1 MTEVTLREVARES
14 GYSVATVSRVL
25 SGTRAV
31 GAQAER
37 RVRAAAE
44 RLGYRPNQVARALR
58 SRSTGTIGM
67 VLPQITN
74 PFFPMLVRAVEHE
87 LHSRGR
93 ALLIA
98 DCDDDPAVEADRVNA
113 LLNRQVDALL
123 VIPVHE
129 EHSRVAVAAAAERAP
144 LVQLDRRCGTGV
156 ADTVAVDNAA
166 GMALVLDHLARTGRG
181 RPCFLGSAATDSAA
195 VERRAAYEAGVA
207 ALDPEGASRV
217 ELGDFSVEWG
227 RDAAERVWSE
237 RPDALV
243 CANDLIAVGA
253 IQQLRRMGV
262 DVPGQVAVTGFD
274 DVAIASLAEPALTT
288 VRQPVTGLAE
298 EAVRLLDQRLGEQGS
313 RPRHAVRLAP
323 ELVARASTA
332 PRTEEAQ

>member
-1 MTEVTLREVARES
+1 MPEVTLREVAQES

-25 SGTRAV
+25 AGTRTV
-31 GAQAER
+31 GAQTER
-37 RVRAAAE
+37 RVRAVAAH
-44 RLGYRPNQVARALR
+44 LGYRPNQVARALR

-74 PFFPMLVRAVEHE
+74 PFFPALVRAVEHA

-98 DCDDDPAVEADRVNA
+98 DCDDDPAVEADRVSA
-113 LLNRQVDALL
+113 LLDRQVDALL

-129 EHSRVAVAAAAERAP
+129 EHSRVAVRAAAERVP
-144 LVQLDRRCGTGV
+144 VVQLDRRCGTDV
-156 ADTVAVDNAA
+156 ADTVAVDNTA
-166 GMALVLDHLARTGRG
+166 GMTLVLDHLARTGRS
-181 RPCFLGSAATDSAA
+181 RPCFLGSDGTDSAA
-195 VERRAAYEAGVA
+195 VERRAAYQG
-207 ALDPEGASRV
+207 ALSARDPEGASRV
-217 ELGDFSVEWG
+217 VLGDFSVEWG
-227 RDAAERVWSE
+227 RAAAERVWPD

-253 IQQLRRMGV
+253 MQQLRRIGA
-262 DVPGQVAVTGFD
+262 DVPSQIAVTGFD

-298 EAVRLLDQRLGEQGS
+298 EAVRLLDQCLGEQGP
-313 RPRHAVRLAP
+313 RPNHAVRLAP
-323 ELVARASTA
+323 ELVERASTA
-332 PRTEEAQ
+332 ARTKEAH